1 MDPACQSAPLHSRRH
16 SALLGQGDG
25 VIAHELMRQGCRDI
39 VRIGRDLRDVGVS
52 PKAIDL
58 LTVSRL
64 VHRGANRTPLHR
76 DSARTPSE
84 GVHVE
89 RSSVIEI
96 PRERRSKVPFTE
108 EQLTAMRGGLTAEEY
123 RWRLIRKWRN
133 ARADELQAA
142 NAHIARRSS
151 SIPDRSVATR
161 SFIPVLLRQ
170 RQQPP
175 PEAPTN
181 PSRERVARG
190 RRLGPSRPP
199 KYTK

>member
-1 MDPACQSAPLHSRRH
+1 MSK
-16 SALLGQGDG
+16 
-25 VIAHELMRQGCRDI
+25 E
-39 VRIGRDLRDVGVS
+39 
-52 PKAIDL
+52 
-58 LTVSRL
+58 
-64 VHRGANRTPLHR
+64 
-76 DSARTPSE
+76 ARF
-84 GVHVE
+84 
-89 RSSVIEI
+89 IEI

-123 RWRLIRKWRN
+123 RWRLIRKWRK
-133 ARADELQAA
+133 AQADELP
-142 NAHIARRSS
+142 NAHIARRPS

-161 SFIPVLLRQ
+161 TFIPVLLRQ

-175 PEAPTN
+175 PEGPTN